1 MGQATGEREGERRG
15 NGRGDDKKEER
26 GGVVKRKDVERQT
39 RGE

>member
-15 NGRGDDKKEER
+15 NGRGDDEEER